1 MTDQHLNIAGYKFV
15 VLDDRDVLRQP
26 FKAQCDELGLKGTIL
41 LSYEGINI
49 FVAGPEQ
56 SIATFRAYLSNDERF
71 VDIDFKE
78 SYSEHQPFNRMNVRL
93 KNEII
98 SVGLPNFDRVESM
111 DGRILPKDLHEKLLN
126 GDEVVL
132 LDTRNTYETRLG
144 TFHNAIELDIDTFRA
159 FPQAVSELEESLRD
173 KEIVMFCTGG
183 VRCEKASV
191 IMKDAGFTNIKQLE
205 GGILGYFEHVGGDYW
220 DGECFVFDKRVAL
233 LPDLTETGTTI
244 CFACREPLT
253 PKEQLHPAY
262 VPGESCSYCI
272 DRRQSRPSIDCEQE
286 S

>member
-1 MTDQHLNIAGYKFV
+1 
-15 VLDDRDVLRQP
+15 
-26 FKAQCDELGLKGTIL
+26 
-41 LSYEGINI
+41 
-49 FVAGPEQ
+49 
-56 SIATFRAYLSNDERF
+56 
-71 VDIDFKE
+71 
-78 SYSEHQPFNRMNVRL
+78 MNVRL
-93 KNEII
+93 KTEII
-98 SVGLPNFDRVESM
+98 SVGLPNFDRVETN
-111 DGRILPKDLHEKLLN
+111 DGRILPHELHEKLLN
-126 GDEVVL
+126 DDDVVL

-144 TFHNAIELDIDTFRA
+144 TFHNAIELDINTFRA
-159 FPQAVSELEESLRD
+159 FPKAVSELDESYKD

-205 GGILGYFEHVGGDYW
+205 GGILGYFEQVGGDYW

-272 DRRQSRPSIDCEQE
+272 DRHQSQIIH
-286 S
+286 

>member
-15 VLDDRDVLRQP
+15 VLDDRDALRQP
-26 FKAQCDELGLKGTIL
+26 LKAQCDELGLKGTIL
-41 LSYEGINI
+41 ISHEGINI

-56 SIATFRAYLSNDERF
+56 SIVAFRAYLSKDERF
-71 VDIDFKE
+71 ADIDFKV

-111 DGRILPKDLHEKLLN
+111 DGRILPKELHEKLLN

-159 FPQAVSELEESLRD
+159 FPQAVSELEESLKD

-191 IMKDAGFTNIKQLE
+191 IMKDAGFANIKQLE

-220 DGECFVFDKRVAL
+220 EGECFVFDKRVAL

-253 PKEQLHPAY
+253 PQEQLHPAY

-272 DRRQSRPSIDCEQE
+272 DRRQPYQNHR
-286 S
+286 

>member
-1 MTDQHLNIAGYKFV
+1 MTGQHLNIAGYKFV
-15 VLDDRDVLRQP
+15 VLPDRDALRQP
-26 FKAQCDELGLKGTIL
+26 FKQRCDELGLKGTIL

-49 FVAGPEQ
+49 FVAGPEEEIN
-56 SIATFRAYLSNDERF
+56 SFRSYLADDERF
-71 VDIDFKE
+71 ADIDFKQ

-93 KNEII
+93 KTEII
-98 SVGLPNFDRVESM
+98 SVGLPNFDRVEPN
-111 DGRILPKDLHEKLLN
+111 DGRILPHELHEKLLN
-126 GDEVVL
+126 DDDVVL

-144 TFHNAIELDIDTFRA
+144 TFHNAVELDINTFRA
-159 FPQAVSELEESLRD
+159 FPKAVSELDESYKD

-205 GGILGYFEHVGGDYW
+205 GGILGYFEQVGGDYW

-272 DRRQSRPSIDCEQE
+272 GRHQSQIIG
-286 S
+286 

>member
-1 MTDQHLNIAGYKFV
+1 MTNQHLNIAGYKFV
-15 VLDDRDVLRQP
+15 VLPDRDALRQP
-26 FKAQCDELGLKGTIL
+26 LKQQCDELGLKGTIL
-41 LSYEGINI
+41 LSFEGINI
-49 FVAGPEQ
+49 FIAGPEEN
-56 SIATFRAYLSNDERF
+56 INVFRTSLLGDERF
-71 VDIDFKE
+71 ADIEFKE

-98 SVGLPNFDRVESM
+98 SVGLPNFNRIEPD
-111 DGRILPKDLHEKLLN
+111 DGRIRPQELHERLLN
-126 GDEVVL
+126 DDDLVL

-144 TFHNAIELDIDTFRA
+144 TFQNAIELDLDTFRS
-159 FPQAVSELEESLRD
+159 FPEAVDKLGDEYKD

-205 GGILGYFEHVGGDYW
+205 GGILGYFEQVGGDYW

-233 LPDLTETGTTI
+233 LPNLTETGTTI

-272 DRRQSRPSIDCEQE
+272 DRHQSQTIH
-286 S
+286 

>member
-1 MTDQHLNIAGYKFV
+1 MTDHHLNIAGYKFV
-15 VLDDRDVLRQP
+15 VLDDRDALRQP
-26 FKAQCDELGLKGTIL
+26 FKAKCDELGLKGTIL
-41 LSYEGINI
+41 LSHEGINI

-56 SIATFRAYLSNDERF
+56 SIVVFRAYLSKDERF
-71 VDIDFKE
+71 ADIDFKE

-98 SVGLPNFDRVESM
+98 SVGLPNFDRVEPET
-111 DGRILPKDLHEKLLN
+111 GRILPKELHEKLVN
-126 GDEVVL
+126 GDDVVL

-159 FPQAVSELEESLRD
+159 FPQAVSELEDGLKD

-233 LPDLTETGTTI
+233 LPDLTETGTTV

-262 VPGESCSYCI
+262 VPGVSCSYCI
-272 DRRQSRPSIDCEQE
+272 DRRQSQTIH
-286 S
+286 

>member
-1 MTDQHLNIAGYKFV
+1 MPEHYLNIAGYKFI
-15 VLDDRDVLRQP
+15 VLDDRDALRQP
-26 FKAQCDELGLKGTIL
+26 FKECSDALGLKGTIL
-41 LSYEGINI
+41 LSHEGINI
-49 FVAGPEQ
+49 FVAGSETAIG
-56 SIATFRAYLSNDERF
+56 SFLEYLSTDNRF
-71 VDIDFKE
+71 ADIEFKQ

-93 KNEII
+93 KSEII
-98 SVGLPNFDRVESM
+98 SVGLPNFDRVEPE
-111 DGRILPKDLHEKLLN
+111 DGRILPKELYQRLHES
-126 GDEVVL
+126 DDIIM

-144 TFHNAIELDIDTFRA
+144 TFHNAIELDIETFRA
-159 FPQAVSELEESLRD
+159 FPEAIATLDESYKD

-205 GGILGYFEHVGGDYW
+205 GGILGYFEQVGGDHW

-272 DRRQSRPSIDCEQE
+272 DRRQSQTIH
-286 S
+286 

>member
-1 MTDQHLNIAGYKFV
+1 MTNQHLNIAGYKFV
-15 VLDDRDVLRQP
+15 VLPDRDALRQP
-26 FKAQCDELGLKGTIL
+26 LKRQCDELGLKGTIL
-41 LSYEGINI
+41 LSFEGINI
-49 FVAGPEQ
+49 FIAGPEEN
-56 SIATFRAYLSNDERF
+56 INVFRTSLLDDERF
-71 VDIDFKE
+71 ADIEFKE

-98 SVGLPNFDRVESM
+98 SVGLPNFNRIEPD
-111 DGRILPKDLHEKLLN
+111 DGRIRPQELHERLLN
-126 GDEVVL
+126 DDDLVL

-144 TFHNAIELDIDTFRA
+144 TFQNAIELDLDTFRS
-159 FPQAVSELEESLRD
+159 FPEAIAKLDDEYKD

-205 GGILGYFEHVGGDYW
+205 GGILGYFEQVGGDYW

-233 LPDLTETGTTI
+233 LPNLTETGTTI

-272 DRRQSRPSIDCEQE
+272 DRHQSQTIH
-286 S
+286 

>member
-1 MTDQHLNIAGYKFV
+1 MTNQHLNIAGYKFV
-15 VLDDRDVLRQP
+15 VLPDRDALRQP
-26 FKAQCDELGLKGTIL
+26 LKQQCDELGLRGTIL
-41 LSYEGINI
+41 LSFEGINI
-49 FVAGPEQ
+49 FIAGPEEN
-56 SIATFRAYLSNDERF
+56 INAFRTSLLNDERF
-71 VDIDFKE
+71 ADIEFKQ

-98 SVGLPNFDRVESM
+98 SVGLPNFDRIEPE
-111 DGRILPKDLHEKLLN
+111 DGRIRPQELHERLLN
-126 GDEVVL
+126 DDDLVL

-144 TFHNAIELDIDTFRA
+144 TFQNAIELDLDTFRS
-159 FPQAVSELEESLRD
+159 FPEAVAKLGEEYKD

-205 GGILGYFEHVGGDYW
+205 GGILGYFEQVGGDYW

-233 LPDLTETGTTI
+233 LPNLTETGTTI

-272 DRRQSRPSIDCEQE
+272 DRHQSQTIH
-286 S
+286 

>member
-1 MTDQHLNIAGYKFV
+1 MTNQHLNIAGYKFV
-15 VLDDRDVLRQP
+15 VLPDRDALRQP
-26 FKAQCDELGLKGTIL
+26 LKQQCDELGLKGTIL
-41 LSYEGINI
+41 LSFEGINI
-49 FVAGPEQ
+49 FIAGPEEN
-56 SIATFRAYLSNDERF
+56 INVFRTSLLDDERF
-71 VDIDFKE
+71 ADIEFKE

-98 SVGLPNFDRVESM
+98 SVGLPNFNRIEPD
-111 DGRILPKDLHEKLLN
+111 DGRIRPQELHERLLN
-126 GDEVVL
+126 DDDLVL

-144 TFHNAIELDIDTFRA
+144 TFQNAIELDLDTFRS
-159 FPQAVSELEESLRD
+159 FPEAIAKLDDEYKD

-205 GGILGYFEHVGGDYW
+205 GGILGYFEQVGGDYW
-220 DGECFVFDKRVAL
+220 NGECFVFDKRVAL
-233 LPDLTETGTTI
+233 LPNLTETGTTI

-272 DRRQSRPSIDCEQE
+272 NRIKTIG
-286 S
+286 

>member
-1 MTDQHLNIAGYKFV
+1 MTNQHLNIAGYKFV
-15 VLDDRDVLRQP
+15 VLPDRDALRQP
-26 FKAQCDELGLKGTIL
+26 LKRQCDELGLKGTIL
-41 LSYEGINI
+41 LSFEGINI
-49 FVAGPEQ
+49 FIAGPEEN
-56 SIATFRAYLSNDERF
+56 INVFRTSLLDDERF
-71 VDIDFKE
+71 ADIEFKE

-98 SVGLPNFDRVESM
+98 SVGLPNFNRIEPD
-111 DGRILPKDLHEKLLN
+111 DGRIRPQELHERLLN
-126 GDEVVL
+126 DDDLVL

-144 TFHNAIELDIDTFRA
+144 TFQNAIELDLDTFRS
-159 FPQAVSELEESLRD
+159 FPEAIAKLDDEYKD

-205 GGILGYFEHVGGDYW
+205 GGILGYFEQVGGDYW

-233 LPDLTETGTTI
+233 LPNLTETGTTV

-272 DRRQSRPSIDCEQE
+272 DRHQSQTIH
-286 S
+286 

>member
-15 VLDDRDVLRQP
+15 VLDDRDALRQP
-26 FKAQCDELGLKGTIL
+26 LKAQCDELGLKGTIRI
-41 LSYEGINI
+41 SHEGINI

-56 SIATFRAYLSNDERF
+56 SIVAFRAYLSKDERF
-71 VDIDFKE
+71 ADIDFKV

-111 DGRILPKDLHEKLLN
+111 DGRILPKELHEKLLN

-159 FPQAVSELEESLRD
+159 FPQAVSELEESLKD

-191 IMKDAGFTNIKQLE
+191 IMKDAGFANIKQLE

-253 PKEQLHPAY
+253 PQEQLHPAY

-272 DRRQSRPSIDCEQE
+272 DRRQPYQNHR
-286 S
+286 

>member
-1 MTDQHLNIAGYKFV
+1 MTEKHLNIAGYKFV
-15 VLDDRDVLRQP
+15 VLSDRNALRQP
-26 FKAQCDELGLKGTIL
+26 FKQRCDHLGLRGTIL

-49 FVAGPEQ
+49 FVAGPEDNINQ
-56 SIATFRAYLSNDERF
+56 FRSFLAEDERF
-71 VDIDFKE
+71 ADIDFKE
-78 SYSEHQPFNRMNVRL
+78 SYSDHQPFNRMNVRL

-98 SVGLPNFDRVESM
+98 SVGMPNFDRTEPEQ
-111 DGRILPKDLHEKLLN
+111 GRIRPEELHERLN
-126 GDEVVL
+126 KHHDIVL

-144 TFHNAIELDIDTFRA
+144 TFQNAIELDIDTFRS
-159 FPQAVSELEESLRD
+159 FPQAISKLDESLKD

-205 GGILGYFEHVGGDYW
+205 GGILGYFEQVGGDHW

-233 LPDLTETGTTI
+233 LPDLSETGTTI

-272 DRRQSRPSIDCEQE
+272 ERRQSQTIH
-286 S
+286 

>member
-1 MTDQHLNIAGYKFV
+1 MTNQHLNIAGYKFV
-15 VLDDRDVLRQP
+15 VLPDRDALRQP
-26 FKAQCDELGLKGTIL
+26 LKQQCDELGLKGTIL
-41 LSYEGINI
+41 LSFEGINI
-49 FVAGPEQ
+49 FIAGPEEN
-56 SIATFRAYLSNDERF
+56 INVFRTSLLDDERF
-71 VDIDFKE
+71 ADIEFKE

-98 SVGLPNFDRVESM
+98 SVGLPNFNRIEPD
-111 DGRILPKDLHEKLLN
+111 DGRIRPQELHERLLN
-126 GDEVVL
+126 DDDLVL

-144 TFHNAIELDIDTFRA
+144 TFQNAIELDLDTFRS
-159 FPQAVSELEESLRD
+159 FPEAIAKLDDEYKD

-205 GGILGYFEHVGGDYW
+205 GGILGYFEQVGGDYW

-233 LPDLTETGTTI
+233 LPNLTETGTTV

-272 DRRQSRPSIDCEQE
+272 DRHQSQTIH
-286 S
+286 

>member
-1 MTDQHLNIAGYKFV
+1 MTNQHLNIAGYKFV
-15 VLDDRDVLRQP
+15 VLPDRDALRQP
-26 FKAQCDELGLKGTIL
+26 LKQQCDELGLKGTIL
-41 LSYEGINI
+41 LSFEGINI
-49 FVAGPEQ
+49 FIAGPEEN
-56 SIATFRAYLSNDERF
+56 INVFRTSLLDDERF
-71 VDIDFKE
+71 ADIEFKE

-98 SVGLPNFDRVESM
+98 SVGLPNFNRIEPD
-111 DGRILPKDLHEKLLN
+111 DGRIRPQELHERLLN
-126 GDEVVL
+126 DDDLVL

-144 TFHNAIELDIDTFRA
+144 TFQNAIELDLDTFRS
-159 FPQAVSELEESLRD
+159 FPEAIAKLDDEYKD

-205 GGILGYFEHVGGDYW
+205 GGILGYFEQVGGDYW

-233 LPDLTETGTTI
+233 LPNLTETGTTI

-272 DRRQSRPSIDCEQE
+272 DRHQSQTIH
-286 S
+286 

>member
-1 MTDQHLNIAGYKFV
+1 MTNQHLNIAGYKFV
-15 VLDDRDVLRQP
+15 VLPDRDALRQP
-26 FKAQCDELGLKGTIL
+26 LKRQCDELGLKGTIL
-41 LSYEGINI
+41 LSFEGINI
-49 FVAGPEQ
+49 FIAGPEEN
-56 SIATFRAYLSNDERF
+56 INVFRTSLLGDERF
-71 VDIDFKE
+71 ADIEFKE

-98 SVGLPNFDRVESM
+98 SVGLPNFNRIEPD
-111 DGRILPKDLHEKLLN
+111 DGRIRPQELHERLLN
-126 GDEVVL
+126 DDDLVL

-144 TFHNAIELDIDTFRA
+144 TFQNAIELDLDTFRS
-159 FPQAVSELEESLRD
+159 FPEAIAKLDDEYKD

-205 GGILGYFEHVGGDYW
+205 GGILGYFEQVGGDYW
-220 DGECFVFDKRVAL
+220 NGECFVFDKRVAL
-233 LPDLTETGTTI
+233 LPNLTETGTTI

-272 DRRQSRPSIDCEQE
+272 DRHQSQTIH
-286 S
+286 

>member
-15 VLDDRDVLRQP
+15 VLDDRDALRQP
-26 FKAQCDELGLKGTIL
+26 LKAQCDELGLKGTIL
-41 LSYEGINI
+41 IIHEGINI

-56 SIATFRAYLSNDERF
+56 SIVAFRAYLSKDERF
-71 VDIDFKE
+71 ADIDFKE

-98 SVGLPNFDRVESM
+98 SVGIPNFDRVESM
-111 DGRILPKDLHEKLLN
+111 DGRILPKELHEKLLN

-159 FPQAVSELEESLRD
+159 FPQAVSELEESLKD

-191 IMKDAGFTNIKQLE
+191 IMKDAGFANIKQLE

-272 DRRQSRPSIDCEQE
+272 DRRQSQTIH
-286 S
+286 

>member
-1 MTDQHLNIAGYKFV
+1 MTNQHLNIAGYKFV
-15 VLDDRDVLRQP
+15 VLPDRDALRQP
-26 FKAQCDELGLKGTIL
+26 LKQQCDELGLKGTIL
-41 LSYEGINI
+41 LSFEGINI
-49 FVAGPEQ
+49 FIAGPEEN
-56 SIATFRAYLSNDERF
+56 INVFRTSLLGDERF
-71 VDIDFKE
+71 ADIEFKE

-98 SVGLPNFDRVESM
+98 SVGLPNFNRIEPD
-111 DGRILPKDLHEKLLN
+111 DGRIRPQELHERLLN
-126 GDEVVL
+126 DDDLVL

-144 TFHNAIELDIDTFRA
+144 TFQNAIELDLDTFRS
-159 FPQAVSELEESLRD
+159 FPEAVDKLGDEYKD

-205 GGILGYFEHVGGDYW
+205 GGILGYFEQVGGDYW
-220 DGECFVFDKRVAL
+220 NGECFVFDKRVAL
-233 LPDLTETGTTI
+233 LPNLTETGTTI

-272 DRRQSRPSIDCEQE
+272 DRHQSQTIH
-286 S
+286 

>member
-1 MTDQHLNIAGYKFV
+1 MTNQHLNIAGYKFV
-15 VLDDRDVLRQP
+15 VLPDRDALRQP
-26 FKAQCDELGLKGTIL
+26 LKEQCDELGLKGTIL
-41 LSYEGINI
+41 LSFEGINI
-49 FVAGPEQ
+49 FIAGPEEN
-56 SIATFRAYLSNDERF
+56 INVFRTSLLGDERF
-71 VDIDFKE
+71 ADIEFKE

-98 SVGLPNFDRVESM
+98 SVGLPNFNRIEPD
-111 DGRILPKDLHEKLLN
+111 DGRIRPQELHERLLN
-126 GDEVVL
+126 DDDLVL

-144 TFHNAIELDIDTFRA
+144 TFQSAIELDLDTFRS
-159 FPQAVSELEESLRD
+159 FPEAITKLDDEYKD

-205 GGILGYFEHVGGDYW
+205 GGILGYFEQVGGDYW

-233 LPDLTETGTTI
+233 LPNLTETGTTV

-262 VPGESCSYCI
+262 VPGESCSFCI
-272 DRRQSRPSIDCEQE
+272 DRHQSQTIN
-286 S
+286 

>member
-1 MTDQHLNIAGYKFV
+1 MTDLHLNIAGYKFV
-15 VLDDRDVLRQP
+15 VLDNRDALRQP
-26 FKAQCDELGLKGTIL
+26 FKVKCDQLGLKGTIL
-41 LSYEGINI
+41 LSHEGINI

-56 SIATFRAYLSNDERF
+56 SIVAFRAYLSKDERF
-71 VDIDFKE
+71 ADIDFKE

-98 SVGLPNFDRVESM
+98 SVGLPNFDRVEPNA
-111 DGRILPKDLHEKLLN
+111 GRILPNELHAKLVN
-126 GDEVVL
+126 GDDVVL

-159 FPQAVSELEESLRD
+159 FPQAVSELEDGLKD

-233 LPDLTETGTTI
+233 LPDLTETGTTV

-262 VPGESCSYCI
+262 VPGVSCSYCI
-272 DRRQSRPSIDCEQE
+272 DRRQSQTIH
-286 S
+286 

>member
-1 MTDQHLNIAGYKFV
+1 MTNQHLNIAGYKFV
-15 VLDDRDVLRQP
+15 VLPDRDALRQP
-26 FKAQCDELGLKGTIL
+26 LKEQCDELGLKGTIL
-41 LSYEGINI
+41 LSFEGINI
-49 FVAGPEQ
+49 FIAGPEEN
-56 SIATFRAYLSNDERF
+56 INVFRTSLLDDERF
-71 VDIDFKE
+71 ADIEFKE

-98 SVGLPNFDRVESM
+98 SVGLPNFNRIEPD
-111 DGRILPKDLHEKLLN
+111 DGRIRPQELHERLLN
-126 GDEVVL
+126 DDDLVL

-144 TFHNAIELDIDTFRA
+144 TFQNAIELDLDTFRS
-159 FPQAVSELEESLRD
+159 FPEAVDKLDNEYKD

-205 GGILGYFEHVGGDYW
+205 GGILGYFEQVGGDYW

-233 LPDLTETGTTI
+233 LPNLTETGTTI
-244 CFACREPLT
+244 CFACREHLP

-272 DRRQSRPSIDCEQE
+272 DRHQSQTIH
-286 S
+286 

>member
-1 MTDQHLNIAGYKFV
+1 MTGQHLNIAGYKFV
-15 VLDDRDVLRQP
+15 VLPDRDALRQP
-26 FKAQCDELGLKGTIL
+26 VKQRCDELGLKGTIL

-49 FVAGPEQ
+49 FVAGPEEEIN
-56 SIATFRAYLSNDERF
+56 SFRSYLADDERF
-71 VDIDFKE
+71 ADIVFKQ

-93 KNEII
+93 KTEII
-98 SVGLPNFDRVESM
+98 SVGLPNFDRVETN
-111 DGRILPKDLHEKLLN
+111 DGRILPHELHEKLLN
-126 GDEVVL
+126 DDDVVL

-144 TFHNAIELDIDTFRA
+144 TFHNAIELDINTFRA
-159 FPQAVSELEESLRD
+159 FPKAVSELDESYKD

-205 GGILGYFEHVGGDYW
+205 GGILGYFEQVGGDYW

-272 DRRQSRPSIDCEQE
+272 DRHQSQIIH
-286 S
+286 

>member
-15 VLDDRDVLRQP
+15 VLDDRDALRQP
-26 FKAQCDELGLKGTIL
+26 LKAQCDELGLKGTIL
-41 LSYEGINI
+41 ISHEGINI

-56 SIATFRAYLSNDERF
+56 SIVAFRAYLSKDERF
-71 VDIDFKE
+71 ADIDFKD

-111 DGRILPKDLHEKLLN
+111 DGRILPKELHEKLLN
-126 GDEVVL
+126 GDDVVL

-159 FPQAVSELEESLRD
+159 FPQAVSELEESLKD

-191 IMKDAGFTNIKQLE
+191 IMKDAGFANIKQLE

-253 PKEQLHPAY
+253 PQEQLHPAY

-272 DRRQSRPSIDCEQE
+272 DRRQSQTIH
-286 S
+286 

>member
-15 VLDDRDVLRQP
+15 VLDDRDALRQP
-26 FKAQCDELGLKGTIL
+26 LKAQCDELGLKGTIL
-41 LSYEGINI
+41 ISHEGINI

-56 SIATFRAYLSNDERF
+56 SIVAFRAYLSKDERF
-71 VDIDFKE
+71 ADIDFKV

-111 DGRILPKDLHEKLLN
+111 DGRILPKELHEKLLN

-159 FPQAVSELEESLRD
+159 FPQAVSELEESLKD

-191 IMKDAGFTNIKQLE
+191 IMKDAGFANIKQLE

-272 DRRQSRPSIDCEQE
+272 DRRQSQTIH
-286 S
+286 

>member
-15 VLDDRDVLRQP
+15 VLDNRDALRQP
-26 FKAQCDELGLKGTIL
+26 FKVKCDELGLKGTIL
-41 LSYEGINI
+41 LSHEGINI

-56 SIATFRAYLSNDERF
+56 SIVAFRAYLSKDERF
-71 VDIDFKE
+71 ADIDFKE

-98 SVGLPNFDRVESM
+98 SVGLPNFDRVEPNA
-111 DGRILPKDLHEKLLN
+111 GRILPNELHAKLVN
-126 GDEVVL
+126 GDDVVL

-159 FPQAVSELEESLRD
+159 FPQAVSELEDGLKD

-233 LPDLTETGTTI
+233 LPDLTETGTTV

-262 VPGESCSYCI
+262 VPGVSCSYCI
-272 DRRQSRPSIDCEQE
+272 DRRQSQTIH
-286 S
+286 

>member
-15 VLDDRDVLRQP
+15 VLPDRDALRQP
-26 FKAQCDELGLKGTIL
+26 FKQQCDELGLRGTIL
-41 LSYEGINI
+41 LSHEGINI
-49 FVAGPEQ
+49 FVAGPEDK
-56 SIATFRAYLSNDERF
+56 INTFRSYLSNDVRF
-71 VDIDFKE
+71 ADIEFKE
-78 SYSEHQPFNRMNVRL
+78 SYSEQQPFNRMNVRL

-98 SVGLPNFDRVESM
+98 SVGLPNFDRVEP
-111 DGRILPKDLHEKLLN
+111 DNGRILPHELHEKLLN
-126 GDEVVL
+126 NDDIVL

-144 TFHNAIELDIDTFRA
+144 TFSNAIELNLDTFRS
-159 FPQAVSELEESLRD
+159 FPAAVTQMDESYKD

-205 GGILGYFEHVGGDYW
+205 GGILGYFEEVGGDYW

-272 DRRQSRPSIDCEQE
+272 DRHQSQTIH
-286 S
+286 

>member
-15 VLDDRDVLRQP
+15 VLDDRDALRQP

-71 VDIDFKE
+71 ADIDFKE
-78 SYSEHQPFNRMNVRL
+78 SYSEDQPFNRMNVRL

-159 FPQAVSELEESLRD
+159 FPQAVSELEESLKD

-272 DRRQSRPSIDCEQE
+272 DRRQSQTIH
-286 S
+286 

>member
-1 MTDQHLNIAGYKFV
+1 MTEQHLNIAGYKFV
-15 VLDDRDVLRQP
+15 VLDDRDALRQP
-26 FKAQCDELGLKGTIL
+26 LKQQCDALGLKGTIL
-41 LSYEGINI
+41 LSDEGINI
-49 FVAGPEQ
+49 FVAGPE
-56 SIATFRAYLSNDERF
+56 SNIKTFRTYLSKDERF
-71 VDIDFKE
+71 ADIDFKT

-98 SVGLPNFDRVESM
+98 SVGLPNFDRIEPL

-126 GDEVVL
+126 GDDVLL

-144 TFHNAIELDIDTFRA
+144 TFQNAIELNIDTFRS
-159 FPQAVSELEESLRD
+159 FPEAVEGLDDSYKD

-191 IMKDAGFTNIKQLE
+191 IMKDAGFNNIKQLE
-205 GGILGYFEHVGGDYW
+205 GGILGYFEQVGGEYW

-233 LPDLTETGTTI
+233 LPDLTETGTTV

-272 DRRQSRPSIDCEQE
+272 DRHQSQTIH
-286 S
+286 

>member
-15 VLDDRDVLRQP
+15 VLDDRDALRQP

-41 LSYEGINI
+41 LSHEGINI
-49 FVAGPEQ
+49 FVAGLEQ

-71 VDIDFKE
+71 ADIDFKE

-159 FPQAVSELEESLRD
+159 FPQAVSELEESLKD

-272 DRRQSRPSIDCEQE
+272 DRRQSQTIH
-286 S
+286 